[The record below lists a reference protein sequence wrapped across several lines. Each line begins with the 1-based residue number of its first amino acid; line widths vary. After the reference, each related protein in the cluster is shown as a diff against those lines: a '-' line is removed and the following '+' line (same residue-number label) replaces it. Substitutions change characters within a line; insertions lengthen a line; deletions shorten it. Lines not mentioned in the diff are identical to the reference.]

1 VIELRQPRRL
11 GLVVAPE
18 PGESL
23 ASWID
28 RLGEDMRCPPG
39 LVADDLGLRVVPGA
53 VQRPL
58 SLLFGITATDEQRA
72 AVRAATGVSAEVF
85 DGMHL
90 SAYDGTVLDLSDLA
104 EDKVSVQRVWFR
116 EWALFT
122 TSRACPAC
130 LAESGGVWMLWWR
143 LAAAAV
149 CPVHRVMLSSH
160 CPGCGLELRRGT
172 ERNQGVPPREL
183 LVEPARCANRT
194 RNRMCGYRLTELPRV
209 PVGEDICAAQL
220 AYLDAAQGR
229 PRPVADC
236 RVDAAEWG
244 WAFRI
249 VCGLVRFV
257 GQSIELPAVVPAAA
271 AQALVE
277 DARRR
282 GGVSSRRLPGYR
294 TKPRSALLATALLGF
309 AGRVLAAGSDD
320 ELVEAMR
327 PFGAAVVTGPGAAG
341 CAPLW
346 RWRMPPL
353 VNMAVRAVF
362 PAPMARWSRVGGHVP
377 LLAGVDRSASRTPR
391 RRRTAAAS
399 SQPGPG
405 GCLEFRHLPRL
416 VAEADYQELIE
427 PWLRTPPGW
436 SGRRYAALALAR
448 LCGARTWPQAG
459 LALGWAD
466 GRASAVAEYVCEFVV
481 DPVGFWQAVTAL
493 AGRLQER
500 GPIDYDRRR
509 RSLSTLVSIDGS
521 GWRPVFA
528 EYGGK
533 LMPSGCRAAAVWLWT
548 MLTCGELGDAPA
560 LVDPGWSAVSLKS
573 RLRTCRKLSVWLP
586 DALADKL
593 LRFGQ
598 ALMESMGF
606 GDS

>member
-1 VIELRQPRRL
+1 
-11 GLVVAPE
+11 
-18 PGESL
+18 
-23 ASWID
+23 
-28 RLGEDMRCPPG
+28 MRCPPG

-58 SLLFGITATDEQRA
+58 SLLFGITATDEQTA

-90 SAYDGTVLDLSDLA
+90 SAYDGRVLDLSDLA

-149 CPVHRVMLSSH
+149 CPVHRLMLVSH

-183 LVEPARCANRT
+183 LVEPTRCANRT

-209 PVGEDICAAQL
+209 PVGDEICAGQL
-220 AYLDAAQGR
+220 AYLDAANGR
-229 PRPVADC
+229 PRPVAGRC
-236 RVDAAEWG
+236 IDAAEWG

-271 AQALVE
+271 AQALVD
-277 DARRR
+277 DARHR

-294 TKPRSALLATALLGF
+294 TKPRSALLATALLAF
-309 AGRVLAAGSDD
+309 VGRVLAAGSDD
-320 ELVEAMR
+320 ELVDAMR
-327 PFGAAVVTGPGAAG
+327 PFGAAVVAGPGAAG
-341 CAPLW
+341 CRSLW

-353 VNMAVRAVF
+353 VKMAVRAVF
-362 PAPMARWSRVGGHVP
+362 PAPMFGWSRVGAHAP
-377 LLAGVDRSASRTPR
+377 LPAGVDRSASRTPR
-391 RRRTAAAS
+391 RSRTAAAS
-399 SQPGPG
+399 GRPGPG

-416 VAEADYQELIE
+416 VAEVDYQESIE
-427 PWLRTPPGW
+427 PWLRTPPGL
-436 SGRRYAALALAR
+436 SGRRYTALALAR
-448 LCGARTWPQAG
+448 LCSARTWQQAG

-466 GRASAVAEYVCEFVV
+466 GRATAVAEYVCEFVV
-481 DPVGFWQAVTAL
+481 DPAGFWQAVIAL

-500 GPIDYDRRR
+500 GPIDYNRRR
-509 RSLSTLVSIDGS
+509 QALSTLVSIDREVWG
-521 GWRPVFA
+521 PVFA
-528 EYGGK
+528 AHGGR
-533 LMPSGCRAAAVWLWT
+533 LMPAGCRAAAVWLWT

-560 LVDPGWSAVSLKS
+560 LVDPGWSGVSLKS
-573 RLRTCRKLSVWLP
+573 RLRTCRNLSVWLP
-586 DALADKL
+586 DALADRL

-598 ALMESMGF
+598 ALLASHGVR
-606 GDS
+606 